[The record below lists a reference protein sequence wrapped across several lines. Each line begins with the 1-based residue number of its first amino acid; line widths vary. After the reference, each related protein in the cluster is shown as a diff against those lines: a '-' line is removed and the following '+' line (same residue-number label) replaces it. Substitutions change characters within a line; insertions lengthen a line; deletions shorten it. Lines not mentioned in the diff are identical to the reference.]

1 MISFQWP
8 APAPYYV
15 RVGLRGARCSHATDF
30 QTEEPRQA
38 MRPVP
43 PFKVAGLFV
52 CHVRSER
59 IERHFRRLVDQTG
72 HMIDWH
78 FMFNPDNRAEPQVD
92 FAYRPPDSCMPA
104 RYREMAAHGGV
115 QRGYLDVAIIPCALS
130 LDADFVWVVEYDV
143 DYSGHWAQLFDQFS
157 RNASDLLTTT
167 VQPLAASRDWYYWQS
182 AAMPASV
189 SPDHVH
195 RAFHPIMRLSRHF
208 ARTYGLIMSIAGWRG
223 HYEFTLPTV
232 ALAGG
237 FTVEDIGG
245 QGPLCP
251 PARRGTNY
259 ENTPQDECLQPGTL
273 IWRPSCPRYFAEDPS
288 GFGRSNMIYHP
299 VKPDVADW
307 EMPV

>member
-1 MISFQWP
+1 MK
-8 APAPYYV
+8 
-15 RVGLRGARCSHATDF
+15 
-30 QTEEPRQA
+30 
-38 MRPVP
+38 PVP
-43 PFKVAGLFV
+43 PAKVAGLFV

-78 FMFNPDNRAEPQVD
+78 FMFNPGNRAEPQVD

-115 QRGYLDVAIIPCALS
+115 QRGYLDVAIIPCVLS
-130 LDADFVWVVEYDV
+130 LDADFVWVIEYDV
-143 DYSGHWAQLFDQFS
+143 DYSGDWAQLFDQFS

-167 VQPLAASRDWYYWQS
+167 IQPLAASRNWYYWQS

-189 SPDHVH
+189 SPDLVH

-208 ARTYGLIMSIAGWRG
+208 ARTYGLIMSVAGWRG

-259 ENTPQDECLQPGTL
+259 ENTPQDECLRPGTL

-288 GFGRSNMIYHP
+288 GFSRSNMIHHP

-307 EMPV
+307 DMPA